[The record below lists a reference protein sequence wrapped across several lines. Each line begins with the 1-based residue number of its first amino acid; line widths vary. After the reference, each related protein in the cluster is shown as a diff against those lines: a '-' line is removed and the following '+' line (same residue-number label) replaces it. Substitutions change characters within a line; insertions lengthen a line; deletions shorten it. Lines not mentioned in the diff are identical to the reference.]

1 MTKEEMYPL
10 GRDETES
17 RRLNEQHKLLLDI
30 VGGAIDKAVPLD
42 NISTVADVATGTGI
56 WLWDAQKQLNENAG
70 QSERQFHGF
79 DISAAQFPP
88 APAGIT
94 FSVHD
99 IFQPF
104 PAEHLNRYDLV
115 HVRLLV
121 TAFPESEFQKA
132 VENLLTILKPG
143 GYLQWSEVDFAH
155 VEAGSDDHPKGT
167 AGVQPWMKFVEVTKI
182 SKCAPDTLYTAYN
195 NAGLLNVANRSYP
208 IRGRADLVDRAQ
220 EWERQFFSTMI
231 PVILLK
237 IGDAADKD
245 EADEKG
251 SKIKLDLE
259 EYFADGGVVDVR
271 FGTVI
276 GQKPN

>member
-1 MTKEEMYPL
+1 
-10 GRDETES
+10 
-17 RRLNEQHKLLLDI
+17 
-30 VGGAIDKAVPLD
+30 
-42 NISTVADVATGTGI
+42 
-56 WLWDAQKQLNENAG
+56 
-70 QSERQFHGF
+70 
-79 DISAAQFPP
+79 
-88 APAGIT
+88 
-94 FSVHD
+94 
-99 IFQPF
+99 
-104 PAEHLNRYDLV
+104 
-115 HVRLLV
+115 
-121 TAFPESEFQKA
+121 
-132 VENLLTILKPG
+132 
-143 GYLQWSEVDFAH
+143 
-155 VEAGSDDHPKGT
+155 
-167 AGVQPWMKFVEVTKI
+167 MKFVEVTKI

-245 EADEKG
+245 EAHEKG